1 MNKLIAGII
10 REHNGPYSDNG
21 VSVIRVSGI
30 DNKQFL
36 QGQLTNDIDS
46 LGNEQYKHA
55 SYCTHQ
61 GKVIVNMQLI
71 ADGDDV
77 IIILPKNLSEY
88 FIEKISK
95 YILMSKVKFDIDSDA
110 AVLSIL
116 GDEALSINKKYNV
129 LSSGHYKKIDN
140 NNIVINM
147 STPLIPQ
154 SKCVLMNPGHQI
166 EINCSEKD
174 KPNTCLI
181 DLFGLVTRLQVE
193 SIEKY
198 IPQVLNADRLNTV
211 SYKKGCYT
219 GQEVVA
225 RTHYL
230 GNVKKH
236 VYLVNINNSEIHERN
251 IINKDGESVGELIGE
266 YFFYNDVTLSHSI
279 LRDSCDFNELF
290 VGKDIVE
297 VIPMEDIV

>member
-1 MNKLIAGII
+1 MNKLISDII

-46 LGNEQYKHA
+46 LGNEQYKLA

-71 ADGDDV
+71 TDGDDV

-95 YILMSKVKFDIDSDA
+95 YILMSKVKFDVDSGVV
-110 AVLSIL
+110 VLSIL

-129 LSSGHYKKIDN
+129 ISSGHYKKIDD

-154 SKCVLMNPGHQI
+154 STCVLMNPRYHI
-166 EINCSEKD
+166 
-174 KPNTCLI
+174 
-181 DLFGLVTRLQVE
+181 
-193 SIEKY
+193 
-198 IPQVLNADRLNTV
+198 
-211 SYKKGCYT
+211 
-219 GQEVVA
+219 
-225 RTHYL
+225 
-230 GNVKKH
+230 
-236 VYLVNINNSEIHERN
+236 
-251 IINKDGESVGELIGE
+251 
-266 YFFYNDVTLSHSI
+266 
-279 LRDSCDFNELF
+279 
-290 VGKDIVE
+290 
-297 VIPMEDIV
+297 

>member
-1 MNKLIAGII
+1 MNKLISEIL
-10 REHNGPYSDNG
+10 ENGKGLYLDEG
-21 VSVIRVSGI
+21 LLLLRVSGE
-30 DNKQFL
+30 DKNKFL
-36 QGQLTNDIDS
+36 QGQLTNDVES
-46 LGNEQYKHA
+46 LINEEYLLA

-95 YILMSKVKFDIDSDA
+95 YILMSKVKFDIVSGA

-129 LSSGHYKKIDN
+129 LSSGHYKKIDD

-166 EINCSEKD
+166 EIACSEKD

-181 DLFGLVTRLQVE
+181 DLFSLVTRLQVE
-193 SIEKY
+193 NIEKY

-236 VYLVNINNSEIHERN
+236 MYLVNIYSSKIKEKN
-251 IINKDGESVGELIGE
+251 IINNDGESVGEIIGKTYE
-266 YFFYNDVTLSHSI
+266 YNNKILTHCI
-279 LRDSCDFNELF
+279 LRDSCDFNELYL
-290 VGKDIVE
+290 GKIKLN
-297 VIPMEDIV
+297 